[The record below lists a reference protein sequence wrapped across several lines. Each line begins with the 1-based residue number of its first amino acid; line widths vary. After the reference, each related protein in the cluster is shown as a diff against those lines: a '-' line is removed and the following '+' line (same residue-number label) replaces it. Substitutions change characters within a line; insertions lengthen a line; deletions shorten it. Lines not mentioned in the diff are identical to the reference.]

1 MSVEHWN
8 GGGDMAGARMAAA
21 AGERHD
27 GSASATYRAPQRAAQ
42 REARRSA
49 HVIVCGNEKGGS
61 GKSTVAVHLAIA
73 LMARGLRVA
82 TVDLD
87 SRQLTLTRYLE
98 NRREHIARHGCGLRL
113 PGHLRIERSS
123 HERRD
128 EAERRERTQLAGALD
143 ALRESNDFV
152 VVDTPGFDT
161 PLSRAAH
168 AMANTLVTPM
178 NDSFI
183 DYDVLARTDPE
194 TGETLGQS
202 QYALQVREARRQRT
216 VEGAPLLDWVLVRN
230 RLANIASRNERRVH
244 ESLRLLGVELGFR
257 LIEGVTERVVYRE
270 LFQHG
275 LTVVDEPDRHL
286 ADFGARSSHEA
297 ARREIES
304 LVANLDLPLDSR
316 RAERE
321 AARARWLAQFRMPR
335 VEPDVFAD

>member
-1 MSVEHWN
+1 MRET
-8 GGGDMAGARMAAA
+8 DRFPL
-21 AGERHD
+21 
-27 GSASATYRAPQRAAQ
+27 PQPSRQ
-42 REARRSA
+42 A

-73 LMARGLRVA
+73 LLTRGHRVA
-82 TVDLD
+82 TIDLD

-98 NRREHIARHGCGLRL
+98 NRREHVARHGCALSM
-113 PGHLRIERSS
+113 PSHLRIDRSS

-128 EAERRERTQLAGALD
+128 EAERRERAHLDDALD
-143 ALRESNDFV
+143 AIREGNDFV
-152 VVDTPGFDT
+152 VIDTPGFDT

-194 TGETLGQS
+194 TGETLAQS

-230 RLANIASRNERRVH
+230 RLSNITSRNERRVH

-257 LIEGVTERVVYRE
+257 LVEGVTERVIYRE

-275 LTVVDEPDRHL
+275 LTVVDDPRQHL
-286 ADFGARSSHEA
+286 ADLGRGGNYA
-297 ARREIES
+297 AAQSEIDR
-304 LVANLDLPLDSR
+304 LIAHLDLPLDDR

-321 AARARWLAQFRMPR
+321 AARARWLAQFRLPR
-335 VEPDVFAD
+335 IEPDVFAD

>member
-1 MSVEHWN
+1 MEHWN
-8 GGGDMAGARMAAA
+8 GGSDGPMGDHGAWNRVPIDDTPPPAREAGAGR
-21 AGERHD
+21 
-27 GSASATYRAPQRAAQ
+27 RA
-42 REARRSA
+42 A

-73 LMARGLRVA
+73 LMTRGLKVA
-82 TVDLD
+82 TIDLD

-98 NRREHIARHGCGLRL
+98 NRREHIARHGCGLTL
-113 PGHLRIERSS
+113 PGHLRIERSR

-128 EAERRERTQLAGALD
+128 EAESRERAQLAEALD
-143 ALRESNDFV
+143 TLREAHDFV
-152 VVDTPGFDT
+152 VIDTPGFDT

-168 AMANTLVTPM
+168 AVAGTLVTPM

-216 VEGAPLLDWVLVRN
+216 ASGQPLLDWVLVRN
-230 RLANIASRNERRVH
+230 RLANIASRNEKRVH
-244 ESLRLLGVELGFR
+244 ESLRVLGIELGFR
-257 LIEGVTERVVYRE
+257 LVDGVTERVIFRE

-275 LTVVDEPDRHL
+275 LTVVDDPARHL
-286 ADFGARSSHEA
+286 TGFAARDSHRAARS
-297 ARREIES
+297 EIDR
-304 LVANLDLPLDSR
+304 LIANLDLPLDAR

-321 AARARWLAQFRMPR
+321 AARSRWLSQFRLPR

>member
-1 MSVEHWN
+1 M
-8 GGGDMAGARMAAA
+8 
-21 AGERHD
+21 
-27 GSASATYRAPQRAAQ
+27 
-42 REARRSA
+42 REPDRPPLFIPSGLA

-61 GKSTVAVHLAIA
+61 GKSTIAVHLAIS
-73 LMARGLRVA
+73 LLARGHRVA
-82 TVDLD
+82 TIDLD

-98 NRREHIARHGCGLRL
+98 NRREHIARHGCALAV
-113 PGHLRIERSS
+113 PSHLRIDRSS

-128 EAERRERTQLAGALD
+128 EAERRERAHLIDALD
-143 ALRESNDFV
+143 AVREANDFV
-152 VVDTPGFDT
+152 VIDTPGFDT

-168 AMANTLVTPM
+168 ALANTLVTPM

-194 TGETLGQS
+194 TGETLAQS

-216 VEGAPLLDWVLVRN
+216 VEGAALLDWVLVRN

-244 ESLRLLGVELGFR
+244 ESLRLLGIELGFR
-257 LIEGVTERVVYRE
+257 LVEGVTERVIYRE

-275 LTVVDEPDRHL
+275 LTVVDEPNQHI
-286 ADFGARSSHEA
+286 ANFGSQSSHTT
-297 ARREIES
+297 ARAEIDR
-304 LVANLDLPLDSR
+304 LIGNLDLPLDAR

-335 VEPDVFAD
+335 AEPDVFAD

>member
-1 MSVEHWN
+1 M
-8 GGGDMAGARMAAA
+8 
-21 AGERHD
+21 HD
-27 GSASATYRAPQRAAQ
+27 PDRFLPFQPSGL
-42 REARRSA
+42 A
-49 HVIVCGNEKGGS
+49 HVVVCGNEKGGS
-61 GKSTVAVHLAIA
+61 GKSTIAVHIAIA
-73 LMARGLRVA
+73 LLSRGHRVA
-82 TVDLD
+82 TIDLD

-98 NRREHIARHGCGLRL
+98 NRREHLARHGCGLRM
-113 PGHLRIERSS
+113 PSHLRIDRSS

-128 EAERRERTQLAGALD
+128 EAERRERAHLVDALD
-143 ALRESNDFV
+143 AVREANDFV
-152 VVDTPGFDT
+152 VIDTPGFDT

-168 AMANTLVTPM
+168 SLANTLVTPM

-194 TGETLGQS
+194 TGETLAQS

-257 LIEGVTERVVYRE
+257 LVEGVTERVVYRE

-275 LTVVDEPDRHL
+275 LTVVDEPDRHV
-286 ADFGARSSHEA
+286 AGFGARNSHVA
-297 ARREIES
+297 ARREIDS

-321 AARARWLAQFRMPR
+321 AARARWLSQFRMPR